1 MEAKRQ
7 EVASVVQARN
17 DNGNRRK
24 LAVRVRRLDRSE
36 TFRDRTDGTRC
47 VGGGGG
53 RVKMNASF
61 LTW

>member
-7 EVASVVQARN
+7 ETVSVVQARN
-17 DNGNRRK
+17 DNGSRRK
-24 LAVRVRRLDRSE
+24 LAVRVRRLERPE
-36 TFRDRTDGTRC
+36 TFRGRTDGTRC
-47 VGGGGG
+47 LGGGGG